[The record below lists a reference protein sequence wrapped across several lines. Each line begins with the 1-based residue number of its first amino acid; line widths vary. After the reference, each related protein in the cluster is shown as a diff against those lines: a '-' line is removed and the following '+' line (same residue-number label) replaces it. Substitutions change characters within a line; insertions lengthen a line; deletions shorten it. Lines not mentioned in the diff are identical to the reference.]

1 MINAIYAAIILL
13 LPIILMGLLKLDLT
27 LTALLTLG
35 WTLVA
40 VVAAQ
45 PSQNIAEIML
55 PGLKTGLE
63 IVLLVF
69 AAKVFYEVYEEGG
82 YKTQL
87 EKAIKRE
94 KGSAITLALAVYFSA
109 FLETVSGFGIP
120 VAVVAPMLV
129 GLEVDPL
136 IAVTVTM
143 MGHSW
148 GVPFASMG
156 VPTLVLVELTGQP
169 AKPIFTYTAWLMT
182 PPLLI
187 IAAIAAKKLEAPRKT
202 LTVALALAP
211 ALSITALVGPVAG
224 TIAALIGFTGL
235 LLQEKMSVK
244 EVFKNLAPYLL
255 LSTLLLAVSMLGLS
269 GLIVSSICMLS
280 LGVLYGAKS
289 GLVKILAKSLSGL
302 PRTAITIIS
311 FTIVASLAGGSGL
324 MTSLAKILA
333 EIAGPSYA
341 LAIPIVGVIGT
352 YITGSNT
359 ASNIIFSVLQASY
372 AQLAGL
378 DPAIILALQNVGG
391 GLGSMISPAKIA
403 VGTSTTRAE
412 NIEPKVFRET
422 LKIIWIT
429 ILPLILISAYI
440 TIR

>member
-1 MINAIYAAIILL
+1 MINAIYATIILL
-13 LPIILMGLLKLDLT
+13 LPILLMGLLKLDLS
-27 LTALLTLG
+27 LTALVTLG

-40 VVAAQ
+40 VAASQ
-45 PSQNIAEIML
+45 PPQNMAEITL

-82 YKTQL
+82 YKTRL

-94 KGSAITLALAVYFSA
+94 KGSAITVALAVYFSA

-120 VAVVAPMLV
+120 VAVVSPMLV

-136 IAVTVTM
+136 TAVTVTM

-169 AKPIFTYTAWLMT
+169 AKPVFTYTAWLMT

-187 IAAIAAKKLEAPRKT
+187 IAVIAAKKLEAPRKT
-202 LTVALALAP
+202 LAVALALAP
-211 ALSITALVGPVAG
+211 ALSITALLGPVAG
-224 TIAALIGFTGL
+224 TIAALGGFTGL

-255 LSTLLLAVSMLGLS
+255 LSTLLLTVSVLGLS
-269 GLIVSSICMLS
+269 GLIVSSICMLF
-280 LGVLYGAKS
+280 LGVLYGVKG
-289 GLVKILAKSLSGL
+289 GLAKILAKSSSSL

-311 FTIVASLAGGSGL
+311 FTVVASLAGGSGL
-324 MTSLAKILA
+324 MTSLAKVLA
-333 EIAGPSYA
+333 GIAGPSYA

>member
-1 MINAIYAAIILL
+1 VVNAIYAAIILL
-13 LPIILMGLLKLDLT
+13 LPILLMGLLKLDLA

-40 VVAAQ
+40 VAAAQ
-45 PSQNIAEIML
+45 PPQNIAEIML

-109 FLETVSGFGIP
+109 FLETVSGFGVP
-120 VAVVAPMLV
+120 VVVVAPMLV

-202 LTVALALAP
+202 LAAALALAP
-211 ALSITALVGPVAG
+211 ALSITALAGPVAG
-224 TIAALIGFTGL
+224 TTAALIGFTGL
-235 LLQEKMSVK
+235 LLQEKMSIK

-255 LSTLLLAVSMLGLS
+255 LSTLLLTVSVLGLS

-289 GLVKILAKSLSGL
+289 GLTKILAKSLAGL
-302 PRTAITIIS
+302 PRTALTIIS
-311 FTIVASLAGGSGL
+311 FTVVASLAGGSGL
-324 MTSLAKILA
+324 MTSLAKVLA
-333 EIAGPSYA
+333 EIAGPFYA

-403 VGTSTTRAE
+403 VGTSTTHAK
-412 NIEPKVFRET
+412 NIEPEVFRET

-440 TIR
+440 ANR

>member
-13 LPIILMGLLKLDLT
+13 LPILLMGLLKHDLA

-40 VVAAQ
+40 VVATQ
-45 PSQNIAEIML
+45 PPRNIADAIL
-55 PGLKTGLE
+55 PGLRTGLE

-69 AAKVFYEVYEEGG
+69 AAKIFYEVYEEGG

-87 EKAIKRE
+87 EKTIKRE

-109 FLETVSGFGIP
+109 FLETVSGFGVP

-156 VPTLVLVELTGQP
+156 VPTLVLVELTEQP
-169 AKPIFTYTAWLMT
+169 AKPIFAYTAWLMT
-182 PPLLI
+182 PSLMI
-187 IAAIAAKKLEAPRKT
+187 IAAIAAKKLEAPRKPLIT
-202 LTVALALAP
+202 ALALAP
-211 ALSITALVGPVAG
+211 ALSITALAGPVAG

-235 LLQEKMSVK
+235 LLQENVSVK
-244 EVFKNLAPYLL
+244 EVFKNLAPYVLLSILL
-255 LSTLLLAVSMLGLS
+255 LTVSLLGLS

-289 GLVKILAKSLSGL
+289 GLTNIVAKSLASL
-302 PRTAITIIS
+302 PRTTITIVS
-311 FTIVASLAGGSGL
+311 FTVVASLAGSSGL

-333 EIAGPSYA
+333 EIAGPFYA
-341 LAIPIVGVIGT
+341 LAVPIIGVIGT

-403 VGTSTTRAE
+403 VGTSTTHAKS
-412 NIEPKVFRET
+412 IEPNVFRET
-422 LKIIWIT
+422 FKIIWIT
-429 ILPLILISAYI
+429 ILPLILVSAYI
-440 TIR
+440 AIL